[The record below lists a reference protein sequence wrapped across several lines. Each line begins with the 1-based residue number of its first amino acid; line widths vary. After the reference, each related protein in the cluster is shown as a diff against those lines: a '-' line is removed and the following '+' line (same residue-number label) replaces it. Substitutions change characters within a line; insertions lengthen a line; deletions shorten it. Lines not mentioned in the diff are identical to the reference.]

1 MHKTNT
7 LQRSL
12 SLVSLSETNYYMW
25 NPLKARYNES
35 ATPSVL
41 VVYTL
46 LCLFYLEFVYGSA
59 GVDLAHET
67 VVHLLVQLQIVCAS
81 GCCRITRTKRV
92 SRQSRRQAVYIL
104 QSPILVV
111 WFSALLPPKRSPNV
125 KIRHYHRKDRPIL
138 PPCTTRRARDG
149 NIWVFFRSV
158 AKSWLFWQK

>member
-1 MHKTNT
+1 MDILVNREVPRVLGDMHENNT
-7 LQRSL
+7 LPRSL

-35 ATPSVL
+35 AARSVL

-59 GVDLAHET
+59 RVDLAHET

-92 SRQSRRQAVYIL
+92 SRQSRRQAVHL
-104 QSPILVV
+104 TKSDFSV
-111 WFSALLPPKRSPNV
+111 WFSALLGRS
-125 KIRHYHRKDRPIL
+125 
-138 PPCTTRRARDG
+138 
-149 NIWVFFRSV
+149 FFCFL
-158 AKSWLFWQK
+158 A